1 MKKQP
6 LKKDCLKFGAQKKTR
21 TSTSLR
27 TLVPETSASTN
38 SAIWALIFAI
48 ICCKVSQMNR
58 KKLHYIDTIK
68 GLSTMTKKKNIKS
81 MNLREKDPYLE
92 REYQKYA
99 TPLPSREW
107 IIEIL
112 ECAGV
117 PQKITVLA
125 EQLSITNEEF
135 EFFER
140 RLKAMARDGQIL
152 INRRNLVCVAEK
164 LDIVKCR
171 VEMQKDGFG
180 FAVPLKPTGEKDF
193 VLYERQLYG
202 VMNGDIVTVRPL
214 GLDRRGR
221 REGQVLDI
229 VERGQSSLVG
239 RFYLDHGVA
248 VLEPEDKR
256 LHQNVILE
264 PASVAQFQP
273 ESGQVIVAKIES
285 YPENH
290 RPAVAKITEILGN
303 YADSGMEIEIALRKH
318 KLPYEFSA
326 GCLQAA
332 AKIPDTVRTADRKN
346 RVDLRDLPLV
356 TIDGETSRDFDDAVY
371 AEKIGRNYRLVV
383 AIADVS
389 HYVRPDDA
397 IDTDAK
403 ERATSVYFPRRV
415 IPMLPEA
422 LSNGICSLNPNV
434 ERLCMVCDMTIT
446 YAGNVK
452 SYEFY
457 PAVMKSHGRLT
468 YNQVWDWLENSVDN
482 EYKSSL
488 HTLYKL
494 FQVLQKNRRKRGAM
508 EFETVET
515 QMIFDDNGKIE
526 RIEEVHRNDAH
537 KLIEECMLAA
547 NVCAADFLLRHQHK
561 ALYRNHAGPTPEK
574 LAVLREQLAL
584 LGLRLG
590 GGDKPEPKHY
600 GKLAEQIAERP
611 DREALQS
618 MLLRSMQQAVYEA
631 ENEGHFGL
639 AYDYYTHFT
648 SPIRRYPDL
657 LVHRAI
663 KAVLANKTYTA
674 GNWQELGAHCSYCE
688 RRADEASRD
697 VENWLK
703 TYFMRDKVGEIF
715 GGKVSRITNFG
726 IFVTLDN
733 VHIDGMVHV
742 SDLGEDYF
750 QYREDLMAMVGER
763 SGVRFSVGDRLQV
776 KVARA
781 DLDTCR
787 IDLVLESEPP
797 KAKKRGKKVQAA
809 LVQEAER
816 MAQKVVAKE
825 AHTQKKA
832 RATKPAAKTARS
844 SAKSTKAAKTAKPK
858 PQKRKQSAAQ
868 ETKAKAK
875 RRAKVKWD
883 SAE

>member
-1 MKKQP
+1 
-6 LKKDCLKFGAQKKTR
+6 
-21 TSTSLR
+21 
-27 TLVPETSASTN
+27 
-38 SAIWALIFAI
+38 
-48 ICCKVSQMNR
+48 
-58 KKLHYIDTIK
+58 
-68 GLSTMTKKKNIKS
+68 MTKKKNIKS

-92 REYQKYA
+92 REYQKYT

-107 IIEIL
+107 IIELL
-112 ECAGV
+112 ERAGV
-117 PQKITVLA
+117 PQKIATLA
-125 EQLSITNEEF
+125 EQLSISEEEL

-273 ESGQVIVAKIES
+273 QSGQVVVAEIES

-290 RPAVAKITEILGN
+290 RPAVAKITEILGD

-326 GCLQAA
+326 GCLHTAE
-332 AKIPDTVRTADRKN
+332 KIPDTVCAVDRKN

-371 AEKIGRNYRLVV
+371 AEKIGRDYRLVV

-397 IDTDAK
+397 IDADAK

-468 YNQVWDWLENSVDN
+468 YNQVWDWLEHSVDN

-526 RIEEVHRNDAH
+526 RIEEVRRNDAH

-547 NVCAADFLLRHQHK
+547 NVCAADFLLRHKHN

-574 LAVLREQLAL
+574 LTVLREQLAL
-584 LGLRLG
+584 LGLRLS

-600 GKLAEQIAERP
+600 GKLAEQIADRP

-639 AYDYYTHFT
+639 AYEYYTHFT

-663 KAVLANKTYTA
+663 KAVLANKTYNA

-763 SGVRFSVGDRLQV
+763 SGVRFSVGDRVQV

-844 SAKSTKAAKTAKPK
+844 SAKSAKAAKTAKPK

>member
-1 MKKQP
+1 
-6 LKKDCLKFGAQKKTR
+6 
-21 TSTSLR
+21 
-27 TLVPETSASTN
+27 
-38 SAIWALIFAI
+38 
-48 ICCKVSQMNR
+48 
-58 KKLHYIDTIK
+58 
-68 GLSTMTKKKNIKS
+68 MTKKKNIKS

-92 REYQKYA
+92 REYQKYT

-112 ECAGV
+112 ERAGV
-117 PQKITVLA
+117 PQKITALA
-125 EQLSITNEEF
+125 EQLSISDEEF

-273 ESGQVIVAKIES
+273 ESGQVVVAKIES

-326 GCLQAA
+326 GCLQAV
-332 AKIPDTVRTADRKN
+332 AKIPDTVRAADRKK

-663 KAVLANKTYTA
+663 KAVLANKTYNA

-763 SGVRFSVGDRLQV
+763 SGVRFSVGDRVQV

-797 KAKKRGKKVQAA
+797 KAKKRSKKVQAA

-825 AHTQKKA
+825 ARTQKKA
-832 RATKPAAKTARS
+832 RAAKPSAKTARS
-844 SAKSTKAAKTAKPK
+844 SAKTTKAAKTAKPRS
-858 PQKRKQSAAQ
+858 QKRKQSAAQ
-868 ETKAKAK
+868 ETKAKAN

>member
-1 MKKQP
+1 
-6 LKKDCLKFGAQKKTR
+6 
-21 TSTSLR
+21 
-27 TLVPETSASTN
+27 
-38 SAIWALIFAI
+38 
-48 ICCKVSQMNR
+48 
-58 KKLHYIDTIK
+58 
-68 GLSTMTKKKNIKS
+68 MTKKKNIKS

-92 REYQKYA
+92 REYQKYT

-112 ECAGV
+112 ERAGV
-117 PQKITVLA
+117 PQKITALA
-125 EQLSITNEEF
+125 EQLSITDEEY

-273 ESGQVIVAKIES
+273 ESGQVVVAKIES

-332 AKIPDTVRTADRKN
+332 AKIPDTVRAADRKK

-389 HYVRPDDA
+389 HYVRPDDT
-397 IDTDAK
+397 IDADAK

-494 FQVLQKNRRKRGAM
+494 FQILQKNRRKRGAM

-663 KAVLANKTYTA
+663 KAVLTNKTYTA

>member
-1 MKKQP
+1 
-6 LKKDCLKFGAQKKTR
+6 
-21 TSTSLR
+21 
-27 TLVPETSASTN
+27 
-38 SAIWALIFAI
+38 
-48 ICCKVSQMNR
+48 
-58 KKLHYIDTIK
+58 
-68 GLSTMTKKKNIKS
+68 MTKKKNIKS

-92 REYQKYA
+92 REYQKYT

-112 ECAGV
+112 ERAGV
-117 PQKITVLA
+117 PQKITALA
-125 EQLSITNEEF
+125 EQLSISDEEF

-171 VEMQKDGFG
+171 VEIQKDGFG

-273 ESGQVIVAKIES
+273 ESGHVVVAKIES

-326 GCLQAA
+326 GCLQAV
-332 AKIPDTVRTADRKN
+332 AKIPDTVRAADRKN

-468 YNQVWDWLENSVDN
+468 YNQVWDWLENSVNN
-482 EYKSSL
+482 EYKRSL

-590 GGDKPEPKHY
+590 GDDKPEPKHY

-663 KAVLANKTYTA
+663 KAALANKTYNA

-726 IFVTLDN
+726 IFITLDN

-763 SGVRFSVGDRLQV
+763 SGVRFSVGDRVQV

-825 AHTQKKA
+825 ARTQKKA
-832 RATKPAAKTARS
+832 RAAKPSAKTARS

>member
-1 MKKQP
+1 
-6 LKKDCLKFGAQKKTR
+6 
-21 TSTSLR
+21 
-27 TLVPETSASTN
+27 
-38 SAIWALIFAI
+38 
-48 ICCKVSQMNR
+48 
-58 KKLHYIDTIK
+58 
-68 GLSTMTKKKNIKS
+68 MTKKKNIKS

-273 ESGQVIVAKIES
+273 ESGQVVVAKIES

>member
-1 MKKQP
+1 
-6 LKKDCLKFGAQKKTR
+6 
-21 TSTSLR
+21 
-27 TLVPETSASTN
+27 
-38 SAIWALIFAI
+38 
-48 ICCKVSQMNR
+48 
-58 KKLHYIDTIK
+58 
-68 GLSTMTKKKNIKS
+68 MTKKKNIKS

-92 REYQKYA
+92 REHQKYA

-112 ECAGV
+112 ERAGV
-117 PQKITVLA
+117 PQKITALA
-125 EQLSITNEEF
+125 EQLSITDEEF

-152 INRRNLVCVAEK
+152 INRRNLVCAAEK

-273 ESGQVIVAKIES
+273 ESGQVVVAEIES

-332 AKIPDTVRTADRKN
+332 AKIPDTVRAADRKN
-346 RVDLRDLPLV
+346 RVDLRNLPLV

-371 AEKIGRNYRLVV
+371 AEKIGRDYRLVV

-452 SYEFY
+452 SYKFY

-468 YNQVWDWLENSVDN
+468 YNQVWDWLEHSVDN

-547 NVCAADFLLRHQHK
+547 NVCAADFLLQHK
-561 ALYRNHAGPTPEK
+561 HNALYRNHAGPTPEK

-663 KAVLANKTYTA
+663 KAALANKTYNA

-763 SGVRFSVGDRLQV
+763 SGVRFSVGDRVQV

-858 PQKRKQSAAQ
+858 PQKRKRSAAQ

>member
-1 MKKQP
+1 
-6 LKKDCLKFGAQKKTR
+6 
-21 TSTSLR
+21 
-27 TLVPETSASTN
+27 
-38 SAIWALIFAI
+38 
-48 ICCKVSQMNR
+48 
-58 KKLHYIDTIK
+58 
-68 GLSTMTKKKNIKS
+68 MTKKKNIKS

-112 ECAGV
+112 ERAGV
-117 PQKITVLA
+117 PQKITALA
-125 EQLSITNEEF
+125 EQLSITDEEY

-273 ESGQVIVAKIES
+273 ESGQVVVAEIES

-332 AKIPDTVRTADRKN
+332 AKIPDTVRAADRKN

-574 LAVLREQLAL
+574 LTVLREQLAL

-663 KAVLANKTYTA
+663 KAVLANKTYNA

-715 GGKVSRITNFG
+715 SGKVSRITNFG

-763 SGVRFSVGDRLQV
+763 SGVRFSVGDRVQV

-825 AHTQKKA
+825 ARTQKKA
-832 RATKPAAKTARS
+832 RAAKPAAKTARS
-844 SAKSTKAAKTAKPK
+844 SAKTTKAAKTAKPK